1 MGGGRMWLWG
11 NGLGFVVTV
20 EGELGAGVLGVDF
33 ARWGQGRVLDGFEE
47 GVLSNNS

>member
-1 MGGGRMWLWG
+1 MWWWD

-33 ARWGQGRVLDGFEE
+33 ARWGQEKARFGRF
-47 GVLSNNS
+47 